1 MLTTALQRIL
11 DITTI
16 NHEPDVGQFPRA
28 RDILA
33 RFPEVDLVEVPS
45 HQDIPGLYGNAGN
58 ARDWVR
64 TKRGVLVLGSKKS
77 LKAR

>member
-1 MLTTALQRIL
+1 MSASSPVLGTSW
-11 DITTI
+11 
-16 NHEPDVGQFPRA
+16 PV
-28 RDILA
+28 
-33 RFPEVDLVEVPS
+33 FPEVDLVEVPS
-45 HQDIPGLYGNAGN
+45 HQDIPCLYGNAGN